1 MASGTELFNAWKEGF
16 EKKDSSKLAELL
28 TDDFQMVSRPGT
40 RSKQE
45 TLDWTSAGGN
55 PSVIDN
61 LQVLYENDEVAVVQ
75 HSANNSKGDGTAMA
89 LYTKKDGKFS
99 QARVMRTA
107 VNRDGQQ
114 VNWSTFGDSTK
125 EKG

>member
-1 MASGTELFNAWKEGF
+1 MASGTELFNAGKEGF

-55 PSVIDN
+55 SPAIDN
-61 LQVLYENDEVAVVQ
+61 LEVLYENDEVPVVQ
-75 HSANNSKGDGTAMA
+75 HSANNGKGDGTAMA

-107 VNRDGQQ
+107 VNRDG
-114 VNWSTFGDSTK
+114 
-125 EKG
+125 